1 MALTMLNR
9 VPAGPEAAFN
19 DLPGKVR
26 AHRLEGVDAT
36 LENLLAHETE
46 GRDSLIEPRLFEN
59 LQQAPVE
66 YDWPSRSVPAPRFPM
81 PYTDA
86 GMVAASFAVPLADLR
101 PLLPHSSRLAPARI
115 TPWHGLLTVFAF
127 HHHRSGLGRYQ
138 ELGVATPMLLDQPR
152 AVPFWPLAFDA
163 RRSGSQRAL
172 GLYMLEMPCD
182 RPRPAEVG
190 ERLYGLPRLLAHAEF
205 ALGSQTGLASM
216 EVQGQRLAA
225 LEVSAPRSFLHRRLD
240 LSFTM
245 FSLLD
250 GRVIRTRHAM
260 VSDGYRGARGT
271 AKVEFGEH
279 PRFARLRALRLMH
292 RPLET
297 RVCSQLNMLVG
308 GPEDLGP
315 A

>member
-1 MALTMLNR
+1 MSIALPNR
-9 VPAGPEAAFN
+9 VPAVPAAAFN

-26 AHRLEGVDAT
+26 ARRLDGLEAT

-46 GRDSLIEPRLFEN
+46 GRDSLIEPRLFEH
-59 LQQAPVE
+59 LGQAPVE
-66 YDWPSRSVPAPRFPM
+66 YDWPGRQAPAPRFPM

-86 GMVAASFAVPLADLR
+86 SMVAASFAVPLADLR
-101 PLLPHSSRLAPARI
+101 PLLPPSNRLSVARI

-138 ELGVATPMLLDQPR
+138 ELGIATPMLLDQPR

-163 RRSGSQRAL
+163 RRSGSQSAL
-172 GLYMLEMPCD
+172 GLFLLEMPCD
-182 RPRPAEVG
+182 RPRPAEIG
-190 ERLYGLPRLLAHAEF
+190 TALYGLPRLLAHAEF

-216 EVQGQRLAA
+216 EIDGQRLAA

-240 LSFTM
+240 LSFTT

-250 GRVIRTRHAM
+250 GRVIRTRNAM
-260 VSDGYRGARGT
+260 ITDGYRGARGT

-297 RVCSQLNMLVG
+297 RICSQLNMLVG